1 MKTSGGARNTGAET
15 GALTTPAGGPEEAGP
30 ARGALRANWNGTKER
45 GYDMTT
51 ESTGT
56 WVNGHLITTG
66 EEYRGTGTR
75 YYATIDRNR
84 LMDCRGRLR
93 TFALRVLAH
102 QAAVRALE
110 SGQQ

>member
-1 MKTSGGARNTGAET
+1 MNCAAET
-15 GALTTPAGGPEEAGP
+15 
-30 ARGALRANWNGTKER
+30 LRANWNGTKER

-75 YYATIDRNR
+75 YYATIDRNT
-84 LMDCRGRLR
+84 LTDKRGHRR

-102 QAAVRALE
+102 QAAVRRIE
-110 SGQQ
+110 GHP